1 MRHIFVYCI
10 AAGQVDFKSPY
21 TAAHQ
26 PSIRECFM
34 ILTQEDLNGD
44 LHMMEELSGPSAFN
58 LNKYNEAIAH
68 SDTVVVGHSVE
79 YHHGHLRAA
88 MIAAGIDPHDGRV
101 KTICTMLSLTGIV
114 PKANGRRGWPT
125 FGEACAWAGV
135 ERASRETA
143 EDNAR
148 ALMQVFR
155 AMEKAGVVPEPRIWK
170 ER

>member
-1 MRHIFVYCI
+1 MRYVFVNVI
-10 AAGQVDFKSPY
+10 ANGQVDFKSPY

-26 PSIRECFM
+26 PSIRECAM
-34 ILTQEDLNGD
+34 IGTDSYDDSFRLEITEPN
-44 LHMMEELSGPSAFN
+44 AFN
-58 LNKYNEAIAH
+58 LNVYSNLIGDGAI
-68 SDTVVVGHSVE
+68 VVGHSVE
-79 YHHGHLRAA
+79 FHHGYLRAA

-101 KTICTMLSLTGIV
+101 KTICTMLSLTGIA

-135 ERASRETA
+135 ERASRESA

-148 ALMQVFR
+148 CLMQVFR
-155 AMEKAGVVPEPRIWK
+155 AMEKAGVVPEPRVWK